1 MLTYTWDTF
10 RHDCK
15 ILADRVSEYN
25 CTDLV
30 IIERGGLY
38 VAQELIP
45 LLPSKPTVHSV
56 RVSFYSGQ
64 IRNQT
69 PVVRWTNK
77 RFNPTSRILIVDD
90 LIDSG
95 TTIDFLKNYEPLQN
109 VEALKFAVLAVK
121 DVSPFKS
128 DYYVLDNVTGWV
140 VFPWEDAKGDHIDP
154 VSHTAKAAASA

>member
-1 MLTYTWDTF
+1 
-10 RHDCK
+10 
-15 ILADRVSEYN
+15 
-25 CTDLV
+25 V

-77 RFNPTSRILIVDD
+77 RFNPGSRILVVDD
-90 LIDSG
+90 LVDSG
-95 TTIDFLKNYEPLQN
+95 STISFIKNHESLKN
-109 VEALKFAVLAVK
+109 VESLKVAVLAIK
-121 DVSPFKS
+121 DVAPFKS
-128 DYYVLDNVTGWV
+128 DFYIKENVSGWIE
-140 VFPWEDAKGDHIDP
+140 FPWKD
-154 VSHTAKAAASA
+154 